1 MLVEIGAGAL
11 ILAGASITLI
21 AAIGLQRFESV
32 FARMHA
38 ATKAVTLGL
47 LLVVVGA
54 LSRVDDPAGRTKL
67 LLAAA
72 LQLLSAPVAAQMV
85 ARAAY
90 RAGTELSPRTAVDE
104 LAGVDLDT
112 GAAPVDEAS
121 ADRASPTAER

>member
-1 MLVEIGAGAL
+1 MILDVVVGAL
-11 ILAGASITLI
+11 LLAGASITLI

-47 LLVVVGA
+47 LLVIIA
-54 LSRVDDPAGRTKL
+54 TLTRVDDPGGRTKL

-72 LQLLSAPVAAQMV
+72 LQLVSAPVAAQMV

-112 GAAPVDEAS
+112 EVEAEEGQTT
-121 ADRASPTAER
+121 PGQ

>member
-1 MLVEIGAGAL
+1 MMILDVAVGVLLLV
-11 ILAGASITLI
+11 GASITLI

-47 LLVVVGA
+47 LLVIIA
-54 LSRVDDPAGRTKL
+54 TLTRVDDPGGRAKL

-72 LQLLSAPVAAQMV
+72 LQLVSAPVAAQMV

-104 LAGVDLDT
+104 LAGVDLD
-112 GAAPVDEAS
+112 AEAE
-121 ADRASPTAER
+121 AEEGQTPPGQ

>member
-1 MLVEIGAGAL
+1 MLIAIVAGIFL
-11 ILAGASITLI
+11 VAGSSITLI
-21 AAIGLQRFESV
+21 ATIGLQRFESV

-47 LLVVVGA
+47 LLVAAGA
-54 LSRVDDPAGRTKL
+54 LIRVDDTAGRTKL

-72 LQLLSAPVAAQMV
+72 LLLLTAPVSAQMV

-104 LAGVDLDT
+104 LAGVALDPEDAR
-112 GAAPVDEAS
+112 GE
-121 ADRASPTAER
+121 RSPSTR